1 MDKQQESDNITDNIT
16 DNIMDDKKENTDD
29 KNLMN
34 YSFEDLDLND
44 DLLRGIYSYG
54 FEKPSKIQ
62 YKSIPF
68 IKSGKDIIAQSQS
81 GTGKTGAF
89 SIGILNN
96 IDTKIKK
103 TQYIVLTPTHELA
116 KQIYSVIENLGAR
129 MDITMC
135 KVIGKTNINE
145 SIIELKRD
153 PQIIVATP
161 GRLFDMINKKHI
173 FTDNVKTLVLDEADE
188 MLSSGFMEILYEIIK
203 CMPKTCQMCLF
214 SATMPKEILDLTENF
229 MNNPERL
236 LINREE
242 LTLEGIKQFYIDL
255 KQYNWKFDV
264 LYDIYDTI
272 NITQSIIYVNSKNI
286 LNNLYDRLSKDNYPV
301 SYIHGDMQTFE
312 REKNLND
319 FKNGI
324 TRIMLSTDLLSRGI
338 DIQQLSLVINFDLP
352 RNKETYIHRI
362 GRSGRYGRKGTAINF
377 VTSEDLAHMKEI
389 EDFYN
394 TKIEEM
400 PQNLADYL

>member
-1 MDKQQESDNITDNIT
+1 
-16 DNIMDDKKENTDD
+16 
-29 KNLMN
+29 
-34 YSFEDLDLND
+34 
-44 DLLRGIYSYG
+44 
-54 FEKPSKIQ
+54 
-62 YKSIPF
+62 
-68 IKSGKDIIAQSQS
+68 
-81 GTGKTGAF
+81 
-89 SIGILNN
+89 
-96 IDTKIKK
+96 
-103 TQYIVLTPTHELA
+103 
-116 KQIYSVIENLGAR
+116 

-161 GRLFDMINKKHI
+161 GRLFDMINKRHI

-236 LINREE
+236 LINKEE

>member
-1 MDKQQESDNITDNIT
+1 MDNQSNEKNDEKNI
-16 DNIMDDKKENTDD
+16 
-29 KNLMN
+29 MN

-44 DLLRGIYSYG
+44 ELLRGIYSYG

-62 YKSIPF
+62 YKSIPL
-68 IKSGKDIIAQSQS
+68 IKSGKDLIAQSQS

-96 IDTKIKK
+96 IDTKLKK

-135 KVIGKTNINE
+135 KVIGKTNISE
-145 SIIELKRD
+145 SIMELKRD

-161 GRLFDMINKKHI
+161 GRLVDMISKRHI
-173 FTDNVKTLVLDEADE
+173 FTDNIKTLVLDEADE
-188 MLSSGFMEILYEIIK
+188 MLSGGFMEILYEIIK
-203 CMPKTCQMCLF
+203 CMPKKCQICLF

-236 LINREE
+236 LVNRDE
-242 LTLEGIKQFYIDL
+242 LTLEGIKQFYINL

-286 LNNLYDRLSKDNYPV
+286 LNNLYDRLSRDEYPV
-301 SYIHGDMQTFE
+301 SYIHGDMQTIE

-377 VTSEDLAHMKEI
+377 ITDEDTAHMKEI

>member
-1 MDKQQESDNITDNIT
+1 MSEGEDKSIVE
-16 DNIMDDKKENTDD
+16 
-29 KNLMN
+29 
-34 YSFEDLDLND
+34 YSFEDLDIND

-62 YKSIPF
+62 YKSLPIF
-68 IKSGKDIIAQSQS
+68 NSGKDMIAQSQS

-116 KQIYSVIENLGAR
+116 KQIYSVVENLGAR
-129 MDITMC
+129 MDISIC

-145 SIIELKRD
+145 SIRELSRD

-173 FTDNVKTLVLDEADE
+173 FTDNIKTLIIDEADE
-188 MLSSGFMEILYEIIK
+188 MLSSGFMEVLQNIIR
-203 CMPKTCQMCLF
+203 CIPTTSQMCLF
-214 SATMPKEILDLTENF
+214 SATMPKEIIDLTENF
-229 MNNPERL
+229 MNNPEKL
-236 LINREE
+236 LINRDE

-264 LYDIYDTI
+264 LYDIYETI
-272 NITQSIIYVNSKNI
+272 NVTQSIIYVNSKNI
-286 LNNLYDRLSKDNYPV
+286 LNNLYDRLSRDEFPV
-301 SYIHGDMQTFE
+301 SYIHGDMQTSE
-312 REKNLND
+312 RERNLSD
-319 FKNGI
+319 FKNGT

-377 VTSEDLAHMKEI
+377 VTSEDIDHMNEI
-389 EDFYN
+389 QKFYN
-394 TKIEEM
+394 TKIDEM

>member
-1 MDKQQESDNITDNIT
+1 MSEGEDKSIIE
-16 DNIMDDKKENTDD
+16 
-29 KNLMN
+29 
-34 YSFEDLDLND
+34 YSFEDLDIND

-62 YKSIPF
+62 YKSLPIF
-68 IKSGKDIIAQSQS
+68 GSGKDMIAQSQS

-96 IDTKIKK
+96 IDIKMKK

-116 KQIYSVIENLGAR
+116 KQIYNVIENLGAR
-129 MDITMC
+129 MDISIC
-135 KVIGKTNINE
+135 KVIGKTNIND
-145 SIIELKRD
+145 SIRELSRD

-161 GRLFDMINKKHI
+161 GRLFDMISKKHI
-173 FTDNVKTLVLDEADE
+173 FTDNIKTLIIDEADE
-188 MLSSGFMEILYEIIK
+188 MLSSGFMEVLQNIIR
-203 CMPKTCQMCLF
+203 CIPTTSQMCLF
-214 SATMPKEILDLTENF
+214 SATMPKEIIDLTENF
-229 MNNPERL
+229 MNNPEKL
-236 LINREE
+236 LINRDE

-264 LYDIYDTI
+264 LYDIYETI
-272 NITQSIIYVNSKNI
+272 NVTQSIIYVNSKNV
-286 LNNLYDRLSKDNYPV
+286 LNNLYDRLSRDEFPV
-301 SYIHGDMQTFE
+301 SYIHGDMQTSE

-319 FKNGI
+319 FKNGT

-377 VTSEDLAHMKEI
+377 VTSEDIDHMNEI
-389 EDFYN
+389 QKFYN
-394 TKIEEM
+394 TKIDEM

>member
-1 MDKQQESDNITDNIT
+1 MSEEKSIIE
-16 DNIMDDKKENTDD
+16 
-29 KNLMN
+29 
-34 YSFEDLDLND
+34 YSFEDLNIND

-54 FEKPSKIQ
+54 FEKPSNIQ
-62 YKSIPF
+62 YKSLPIF
-68 IKSGKDIIAQSQS
+68 NSGKDMIAQSQS

-89 SIGILNN
+89 SVGVLNN
-96 IDTKIKK
+96 IDTNLKK
-103 TQYIVLTPTHELA
+103 TQYIILTPTHELA
-116 KQIYSVIENLGAR
+116 KQIYSVVENLGAR
-129 MDITMC
+129 MDISIC
-135 KVIGKTNINE
+135 KVIGKTNINN
-145 SIIELKRD
+145 SIRELQKE

-161 GRLFDMINKKHI
+161 GRLFDMINKRHI
-173 FTDNVKTLVLDEADE
+173 FTDNIKTLVIDEADE
-188 MLSSGFMEILYEIIK
+188 MLSSGFMEVLQNIIR

-214 SATMPKEILDLTENF
+214 SATMPQEIVELTEHF
-229 MNNPERL
+229 MNNPEKL
-236 LINREE
+236 LINRDE

-264 LYDIYDTI
+264 LYDIYETI
-272 NITQSIIYVNSKNI
+272 NVTQSIIYVNSKNV
-286 LNNLYDRLSKDNYPV
+286 LNNLYDRLTRDSFPV
-301 SYIHGDMQTFE
+301 SYIHGDMDSSE
-312 REKNLND
+312 REKNLSD

-377 VTSEDLAHMKEI
+377 VTNEDIDHMREI
-389 EDFYN
+389 QKFYN
-394 TKIEEM
+394 TKIDEM

>member
-1 MDKQQESDNITDNIT
+1 MSEGEDKSIVE
-16 DNIMDDKKENTDD
+16 
-29 KNLMN
+29 
-34 YSFEDLDLND
+34 YSFEDLDIND

-62 YKSIPF
+62 YKSLPIF
-68 IKSGKDIIAQSQS
+68 GSGKDMIAQSQS

-96 IDTKIKK
+96 IDIKMK
-103 TQYIVLTPTHELA
+103 NTQYIVLTPTHELA
-116 KQIYSVIENLGAR
+116 KQIYSVVGNLGAR
-129 MDITMC
+129 MDISIC
-135 KVIGKTNINE
+135 KVIGKTNIND
-145 SIIELKRD
+145 SIRELSRD
-153 PQIIVATP
+153 PQIIIATP
-161 GRLFDMINKKHI
+161 GRLFDMISKKHI
-173 FTDNVKTLVLDEADE
+173 FTDNIKTLIIDEADE
-188 MLSSGFMEILYEIIK
+188 MLSSGFMEVLQNIIR
-203 CMPKTCQMCLF
+203 CIPKTSQMCLF
-214 SATMPKEILDLTENF
+214 SATMPKEIIDLTENF
-229 MNNPERL
+229 MNNPEKL
-236 LINREE
+236 LINRDE

-264 LYDIYDTI
+264 LYDIYETI
-272 NITQSIIYVNSKNI
+272 NVTQSIIYVNSKNV
-286 LNNLYDRLSKDNYPV
+286 LNNLYDRLSRDEFPV
-301 SYIHGDMQTFE
+301 SYIHGDMQTSE

-319 FKNGI
+319 FKNGT

-377 VTSEDLAHMKEI
+377 VTSEDIDHMNEI
-389 EDFYN
+389 QKFYN
-394 TKIEEM
+394 TKIDEM